1 MNSSD
6 EETVRFITA
15 SFPSVWTL
23 ELLLLLKRESG
34 SWSRDDLVQRLR
46 ASEAVVSVAL
56 DALLAAGLVSVEG
69 GNAMYRPANRAVEA
83 IVDRA
88 ENLYRRRPNS
98 VCRAIVEARTSSA
111 TAFADAFRLRRDR
124 ND

>member
-6 EETVRFITA
+6 EETLRFITA
-15 SFPSVWTL
+15 SFPSVWAL
-23 ELLLLLKRESG
+23 ELLLLLKRQSG
-34 SWSRDDLVQRLR
+34 SWSREDLIQRLR
-46 ASEAVVSVAL
+46 ASEAVVSMAL

-69 GNAMYRPANRAVEA
+69 ENAIYRPANRVEA

-88 ENLYRRRPNS
+88 ESLYRRRPNA

-111 TAFADAFRLRRDR
+111 TAFANAFRLRRDR